1 MLQQSSEQIVP
12 SGAKVGARTVNE
24 SKDIRQ
30 IGLSDTI
37 CLCGKGAAGALAS
50 GSFNHGT
57 STHGVSR
64 CNAQFVSD
72 NGHVLQ
78 SGQSE
83 LRRVRDFPVDQ
94 KGGCFVEAPGSAAAS
109 CLGFRFLAFVRKAD
123 RHKPQWIQ

>member
-1 MLQQSSEQIVP
+1 M
-12 SGAKVGARTVNE
+12 
-24 SKDIRQ
+24 
-30 IGLSDTI
+30 IGLSDAI

-57 STHGVSR
+57 SSHGVSHY
-64 CNAQFVSD
+64 NAQLVSD

-83 LRRVRDFPVDQ
+83 LRVRDFPVDQ
-94 KGGCFVEAPGSAAAS
+94 EGGCIVEAPGSAAVS

-123 RHKPQWIQ
+123 RHKPQWIR